1 MKICF
6 VCIFSC
12 NHETKIDFIFCFDY
26 SDMRV
31 FEVLKLT
38 AGCIFRCEAAKVKL
52 AKHIE
57 KWIFKEKLVCIMQYF
72 IKYFENFSNSV

>member
-1 MKICF
+1 
-6 VCIFSC
+6 
-12 NHETKIDFIFCFDY
+12 
-26 SDMRV
+26 MRV

-72 IKYFENFSNSV
+72 IKYFENFSNSVWVNISYIIYKKIARMIWVFPY

>member
-1 MKICF
+1 
-6 VCIFSC
+6 
-12 NHETKIDFIFCFDY
+12 
-26 SDMRV
+26 MRV

-38 AGCIFRCEAAKVKL
+38 AECIFRCEAAKVKL

>member
-1 MKICF
+1 
-6 VCIFSC
+6 
-12 NHETKIDFIFCFDY
+12 
-26 SDMRV
+26 MRV

-72 IKYFENFSNSV
+72 IKYFENFSKSV